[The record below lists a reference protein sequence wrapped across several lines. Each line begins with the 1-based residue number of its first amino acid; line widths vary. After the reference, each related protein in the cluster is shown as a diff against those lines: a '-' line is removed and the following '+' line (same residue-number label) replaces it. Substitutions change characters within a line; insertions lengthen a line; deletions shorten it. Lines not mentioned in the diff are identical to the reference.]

1 MVRIKRVKVSAS
13 KSRLTSIRRP
23 LASNTSKARL
33 LSALPLRRLRAT
45 FTSTSRSHSPC
56 PPASLRRLFNA
67 RCNVLSAKPWLLQ
80 NSTCRC
86 PLASNSVTRR
96 LISWLPRRFR
106 TLTSSLSV
114 MPRVD
119 QNRAGVPRWVRL
131 TDTFV
136 QRFGF
141 GVVAHTDIKQR
152 QIVKASRSIWMLGAE
167 HFLANLQSLLIK
179 RFSFGVLAHIFVE
192 LR

>member
-131 TDTFV
+131 TDTP
-136 QRFGF
+136 QEEEL
-141 GVVAHTDIKQR
+141 
-152 QIVKASRSIWMLGAE
+152 SE
-167 HFLANLQSLLIK
+167 NLQSLYEALWAPIGQALPSQTK
-179 RFSFGVLAHIFVE
+179 RIIISPDGQLNFISFATLLTKDKQFMAQKY
-192 LR
+192 

>member
-23 LASNTSKARL
+23 LASNTSKAQL

-56 PPASLRRLFNA
+56 PPASLRRLFSP

-80 NSTCRC
+80 NSTCLS
-86 PLASNSVTRR
+86 PLAPNSVTRR
-96 LISWLPRRFR
+96 LISWLLRRFR

-114 MPRVD
+114 VPRVD
-119 QNRAGVPRWVRL
+119 QNRAGVTRWVRL
-131 TDTFV
+131 TDT
-136 QRFGF
+136 
-141 GVVAHTDIKQR
+141 IR
-152 QIVKASRSIWMLGAE
+152 QPCPMALSIAGRGRRTGWTSFTE
-167 HFLANLQSLLIK
+167 RISLTTWNWRGK
-179 RFSFGVLAHIFVE
+179 S
-192 LR
+192 

>member
-1 MVRIKRVKVSAS
+1 MVRINRVKVSAS

-131 TDTFV
+131 TDTLRLKLDWRAKAEDEDDSIVLYQPFDTAEKYLSE
-136 QRFGF
+136 RLAPLF
-141 GVVAHTDIKQR
+141 ASAI
-152 QIVKASRSIWMLGAE
+152 QIAP
-167 HFLANLQSLLIK
+167 
-179 RFSFGVLAHIFVE
+179 
-192 LR
+192 